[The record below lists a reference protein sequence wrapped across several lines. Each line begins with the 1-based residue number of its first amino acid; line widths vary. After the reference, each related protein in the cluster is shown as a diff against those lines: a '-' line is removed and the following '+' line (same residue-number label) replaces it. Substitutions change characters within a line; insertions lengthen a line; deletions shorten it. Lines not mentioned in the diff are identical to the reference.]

1 MLKINN
7 RYLDVSK
14 ISYIEEVTR
23 KSGSCFGFFIII
35 DGVRV
40 DFSYAS
46 KDSVVILKDIIIK
59 AVNGGE

>member
-1 MLKINN
+1 MLKIND
-7 RYLDVSK
+7 RYLDVGK
-14 ISYIEEVTR
+14 ISYIEEVIY

-40 DFSYAS
+40 DFSYTS
-46 KDSVVILKDIIIK
+46 KDSVIILKDTIIK